1 MNVRR
6 NAVAHLTA
14 LSLSRVLGQ
23 LASWLDA
30 PRMTRALRLFSQ
42 GTPAMPR
49 PTLAPSILRDSAPSR
64 MRLVPS
70 LTSLGRQEPV
80 GAHIGAQS
88 NGINQSSSLG

>member
-6 NAVAHLTA
+6 NAVVHLTA
-14 LSLSRVLGQ
+14 LSHSRVLGQ
-23 LASWLDA
+23 LASRLDA
-30 PRMTRALRLFSQ
+30 MTRALRLFSQ
-42 GTPAMPR
+42 GTPAILR
-49 PTLAPSILRDSAPSR
+49 RTLALSILRGSAPSR

-88 NGINQSSSLG
+88 NGIDQSSSMG